1 MKQFHDGADDIN
13 YHLDEG
19 SPQYFNIVHELSKM
33 TTYRHQKTETQYAVF
48 DRGNRGLVSY
58 DDPRAICDK
67 VAYANERGMAG
78 CE

>member
-1 MKQFHDGADDIN
+1 MFSAPFSDAFRSQ
-13 YHLDEG
+13 
-19 SPQYFNIVHELSKM
+19 SCRRYFNIVRELGRM
-33 TTYRHQKTETQYAVF
+33 TTYRHEKTETQYAVF
-48 DRGNRGLVSY
+48 DSGDRGLVSY

>member
-1 MKQFHDGADDIN
+1 
-13 YHLDEG
+13 
-19 SPQYFNIVHELSKM
+19 M